1 MNRESE
7 RKRLVE
13 LTNKHLREE
22 LGMNLHTDI
31 LEKFAD
37 HLLDNGIVVPPCKV
51 GDILYCINFD
61 TRKIIERVVTQVRYH
76 QSKNKTEKI
85 QVFYTSSELFNTQD
99 LISIDELGVSIFK
112 TKEEAEK
119 MLKGSKNNG

>member
-1 MNRESE
+1 MDRELE

-51 GDILYCINFD
+51 GDIVYFVARNS
-61 TRKIIERVVTQVRYH
+61 
-76 QSKNKTEKI
+76 SKPIGT
-85 QVFYTSSELFNTQD
+85 
-99 LISIDELGVSIFK
+99 IDELEIVMIGK
-112 TKEEAEK
+112 TEVGFYAKGKLGENTFDIIPHFEIDNYTFFTSREEAEK
-119 MLKGSKNNG
+119 MLKGEEK